1 MCLYLAQKDVARR
14 WGISHRTL
22 ERWRMRGGGPA
33 YLKLGER
40 VVYRMKDVEAFE
52 ERQLRGGE
60 QDAASSNRSEA

>member
-22 ERWRMRGGGPA
+22 ERWRMRGRGPA

-40 VVYRMKDVEAFE
+40 VVYRLKDVEAFE

-60 QDAASSNRSEA
+60 QDTTTRQAP

>member
-40 VVYRMKDVEAFE
+40 VVYRLKDVEAFE
-52 ERQLRGGE
+52 ERQLRNKDVLE
-60 QDAASSNRSEA
+60 QPAQG